1 MVIIIVYQQ
10 QGGEVICNEGL
21 ANAEQDHQQWPPLR
35 SCGIMYNNIYDHH
48 GMPSS
53 SDCASGFDGAHQDNY
68 FDYLDELPSLDSI
81 LNPDLLDNLD
91 LDLFRGDVP
100 LNF

>member
-1 MVIIIVYQQ
+1 MVIIIKNSKV
-10 QGGEVICNEGL
+10 VIHSEGL

-35 SCGIMYNNIYDHH
+35 SCGIMYNNNIYDQH

-53 SDCASGFDGAHQDNY
+53 SDSAFGFEGAHHDNY
-68 FDYLDELPSLDSI
+68 LDYLDELPSLDSI

-91 LDLFRGDVP
+91 LDLFHG
-100 LNF
+100 